1 MARRVEAYPGER
13 VALVYRPPFSAFVD
27 ELRAGPDDS
36 WLGRATL
43 KGREIGKFKMQRLD
57 EKRRDTE
64 KGW

>member
-36 WLGRATL
+36 WFGRATL

-64 KGW
+64 KGR